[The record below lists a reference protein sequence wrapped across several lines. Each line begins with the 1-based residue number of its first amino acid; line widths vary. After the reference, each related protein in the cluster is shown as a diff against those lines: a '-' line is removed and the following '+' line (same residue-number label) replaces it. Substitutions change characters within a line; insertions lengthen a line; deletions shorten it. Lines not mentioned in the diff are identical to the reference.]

1 MPNSNLKRHSAGGL
15 MHKLVSLV
23 LVSLLFQQASPVET
37 RIVEYLK
44 THVTPGKPVVVSELY
59 NNVFKTP
66 EEQKALER
74 LYNTFFKIPTF
85 IVQYNAATKKIP
97 TLREI
102 SEQFHFGVPGEADV
116 ILRVMESDPRVPKFL
131 ERDPKTGEI
140 TKVDIERIKASP
152 QFSRV
157 IERTIAGWVGKEAP
171 PFSLTGYDGKPVTS
185 AQVAQQPHLM
195 YFWFT
200 NCPPCV
206 KTSPILTELYNKYG
220 KQGFKIV
227 GANADKVL
235 ELPYDDK
242 ARADYAKKYSFTFTL
257 THLNAETQQAY
268 GGISVFPTMFFVDK
282 TGTIVKHF
290 VNFQEKAA
298 LETAI
303 QETLAK

>member
-1 MPNSNLKRHSAGGL
+1 MFKLAGA
-15 MHKLVSLV
+15 V
-23 LVSLLFQQASPVET
+23 LISLLFQASSTET
-37 RIVEYLK
+37 RIIEYLK
-44 THVTPGKPVVVSELY
+44 ANVVPGRAVVISNLY

-66 EEQKALER
+66 EERKVLDR
-74 LYNTFFKIPTF
+74 LYSTFFKIPMF
-85 IVQYNAATKKIP
+85 IVQYNTATKKIP
-97 TLREI
+97 TLKEL
-102 SEQFHFGVPGEADV
+102 SEQFNFTVPGEADV
-116 ILRVMESDPRVPKFL
+116 ILRIMEADPRVPKFL
-131 ERDPKTGEI
+131 ERNPKTGEI
-140 TKVDIERIKASP
+140 TKVDIETIKASP

-185 AQVAQQPHLM
+185 AQLARQPHLM

-242 ARADYAKKYSFTFTL
+242 IRADYAKKYGFNFTL
-257 THLNAETQQAY
+257 AHLNAETQQAY
-268 GGISVFPTMFFVDK
+268 GGIIVFPTMFFVDK

-290 VNFQEKAA
+290 VNFQEKPV
-298 LETAI
+298 LEMAI
-303 QETLAK
+303 QEILGK

>member
-1 MPNSNLKRHSAGGL
+1 MFKLAGA
-15 MHKLVSLV
+15 V
-23 LVSLLFQQASPVET
+23 LISLLFQASSTET

-44 THVTPGKPVVVSELY
+44 ANVVPGRAVVVSNLY
-59 NNVFKTP
+59 NDVFKTP
-66 EEQKALER
+66 EERKVLDR
-74 LYNTFFKIPTF
+74 LYSTFFKIPMF
-85 IVQYNAATKKIP
+85 IVQYNTATKKIP
-97 TLREI
+97 TLNEL
-102 SEQFHFGVPGEADV
+102 SEQFNFTVPGEADV
-116 ILRVMESDPRVPKFL
+116 ILRIMEADPRVPKFF
-131 ERDPKTGEI
+131 ERNPKTGEI
-140 TKVDIERIKASP
+140 TKVDIDIIKGSP

-171 PFSLTGYDGKPVTS
+171 SFSLAGYDGKPVTS
-185 AQVAQQPHLM
+185 AQLARQPHLM

-242 ARADYAKKYSFTFTL
+242 VRADYSKKYGFNFTL

-290 VNFQEKAA
+290 VNFQEKAV
-298 LETAI
+298 LEAAV
-303 QETLAK
+303 QETLGK